1 MERFRLNASSALFAP
16 EPIVLIRQEVF
27 YGPEKKRPE
36 FSARRIRSIDA
47 RTCEQ
52 SPEKLLRKFPRSVFI
67 PTLAS

>member
-1 MERFRLNASSALFAP
+1 
-16 EPIVLIRQEVF
+16 VLIRQEVF